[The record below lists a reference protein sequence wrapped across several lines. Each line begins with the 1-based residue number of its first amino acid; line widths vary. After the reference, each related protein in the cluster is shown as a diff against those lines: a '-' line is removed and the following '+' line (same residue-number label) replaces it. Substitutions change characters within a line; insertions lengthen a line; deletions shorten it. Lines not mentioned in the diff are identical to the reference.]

1 MIGRHQLPV
10 SSTITP
16 RSLAR
21 ALGPAIG
28 DGARER
34 MALEGEL
41 RAAFGARE
49 LALVDSGTSA
59 VAMAMRATT
68 RAGGVVALPA
78 YACVDIGAAAI
89 HAQLRVRLYDVDPD
103 TLSAD
108 LDSVARVLDAGA
120 DTIVVSHL
128 YGYPADVPG
137 ISRLAAANGARVIED
152 AAQGA
157 WGSLLGK
164 RLGSFGPFS
173 VLSFG
178 RGKGM
183 TGGGGGALLAIG
195 ESGADTSP
203 RAEIAPAASSLRT
216 IVVSTAQWA
225 LGRPAL
231 YALPSA
237 IPALHLGETIYH
249 PASDPRAITAASAS
263 LVRASLARADAD
275 LAMRR
280 RNAEL
285 LARAAEQSRSVRA
298 IRPIGG
304 AEPGYLRF
312 PMRLADTRV
321 ANRAQPMLGI
331 VHGYPNTLADLAE
344 LRPSLVG
351 DEPLHG
357 ARELQ
362 RSMVT
367 LPTHALVSKK
377 DFQRIAEWM
386 VDERR

>member
-1 MIGRHQLPV
+1 
-10 SSTITP
+10 
-16 RSLAR
+16 
-21 ALGPAIG
+21 
-28 DGARER
+28 